1 MKNNKWRVEFEL
13 IDAPLLD
20 DGEDL
25 FTKPVIKQIIKDI
38 EFSEAQITIKKLK
51 VTKV

>member
-1 MKNNKWRVEFEL
+1 MKNNKWKVEFEL
-13 IDAPLLD
+13 TNIPL
-20 DGEDL
+20 EDYDE
-25 FTKPVIKQIIKDI
+25 KPYSKTEIKQIIKDI